1 MYMYF
6 LPGFFVE
13 TYSSLFLLT
22 FASLIFGS
30 FVLSTFIDLI
40 IILLLLYIHAYN
52 GLQKKNNNTI
62 YCEFLC
68 TSCLF
73 DTYYNSQEIIDHD
86 DWHYFRLIWPFS
98 LKWSTMLARFPPIIS
113 KSFGRG
119 NIYDYNTLV
128 CCCENSS

>member
-1 MYMYF
+1 MYSSLVPRTCTYF
-6 LPGFFVE
+6 LPGFIVE

-73 DTYYNSQEIIDHD
+73 DTYYNSQEIIDND
-86 DWHYFRLIWPFS
+86 
-98 LKWSTMLARFPPIIS
+98 
-113 KSFGRG
+113 
-119 NIYDYNTLV
+119 
-128 CCCENSS
+128 